1 MLKIYNKTKRPWR
14 IPCWGIAM
22 LIFLTSFMPG
32 RVLSQDLKLIKG
44 TVTEASNGQPL
55 PGVSVKVKGT
65 TRAVS
70 TNNQG
75 QYSIQAR
82 NTDVLVFSF
91 VGSKMQ
97 EIGVGS
103 KTTVDVRLID
113 DATSLDETV
122 IIGYGS
128 VQKKDL
134 TGSVGQVNIADL
146 SKAPV
151 GSFAEALAGRVSGV
165 QVTANDGQPGAGIN
179 IFIRGVGS
187 LTQSS
192 SPLFVIDG
200 FPIEDLDP
208 ATLNP
213 EEIESMTVLKDASS
227 TSVYGSRGANG
238 VILIQT
244 KRGKVGKPVVTLNSS
259 LGFSATPKPME
270 VMSPYEFVK
279 YQAEL
284 NPTNANVT
292 AFFAYDKALGRQKT
306 LEDYRNVEGIN
317 FQDYMLRT
325 GAVQIHNLAVR
336 GGNEQTQY
344 SVSGSYY
351 DQKGVMINT
360 GINRY
365 TGSIK
370 LDQTLSNKFKVGIS
384 GTYNVIE
391 QNGQG
396 ISSSG
401 ISASNPTTFILPRAW
416 MYRPISADPGDDL
429 LNETADDEAV
439 TASDIRI
446 NPVIDLE
453 NQHQIFKTNV
463 LRADGY
469 ISYQITKDL
478 SIKSTAGLSHD
489 RRLTE
494 QFYNSKTSQGR
505 ISSTNS
511 TNLVNGFVRNNFLNS
526 FSNENTL
533 NYKKTFNKVHTL
545 TGLALFSVNS
555 FNSSTNAYG
564 GRQLPNESLGMD
576 GLDEGIVFNQD
587 IGSSKN
593 TMVSYA
599 GRLDY
604 NYKSKYIL
612 TAAFRADGSSKFV
625 SHWGYFPAAAL
636 AWNMQNEGFFSKSLP
651 FISTSKLRLSFG
663 SNGNNRIGDFANYA
677 RLTQSLD
684 GYSFK
689 NGTPI
694 GSVYVSAVANPDLQW
709 ETTTQMDLGYEIGFL
724 KDNISL
730 EFDLYRKT
738 VSDLLLNA
746 ALPPT
751 SGFSTA
757 VKNIGKLRN
766 EGMEF
771 TLHTNNITTKSF
783 TWQSS
788 LNISFNRNKIMEL
801 TRGQQSLPTNA
812 AYVSQFGKPLYLA
825 EIGKPAG
832 MMIGYIWEGNY
843 QYADFDEPSPGVYIL
858 KPSVPTNGAVRNT
871 IQPGDIK
878 YKDLNG
884 DGVMNDADVTF
895 IGRGQPIHIGGF
907 SNNFTYKGF
916 GLNVFFQW
924 SYGNDIYNANR
935 LLLEGNSNGYALIN
949 QFASYAN
956 RWSPEN
962 QTNENY
968 RTRGQGP
975 IGFHS
980 SRVVEDGSF
989 LRLKT
994 VALNYNIPAKYL
1006 KSLYLSNLSLNVAAQ
1021 NLITWTK
1028 YSGMDPEV
1036 STRNPI
1042 LTPGYD
1048 YSSYP
1053 KSPTVVFGLKAA
1065 F

>member
-1 MLKIYNKTKRPWR
+1 MLKIYFNTKSPWQ
-14 IPCWGIAM
+14 IPKWGLLMVVLLVA
-22 LIFLTSFMPG
+22 LVPG
-32 RVLSQDLKLIKG
+32 QVFAQDLKTIKG
-44 TVTEASNGQPL
+44 AVIEASTGQPM
-55 PGVSVKVKGT
+55 PGVSVKVRSTQKT
-65 TRAVS
+65 VS
-70 TNNQG
+70 TDNKG
-75 QYSIQAR
+75 QYSIQAKSI
-82 NTDVLVFSF
+82 DVLVFSF
-91 VGSKMQ
+91 VGTKTQ
-97 EIGVGS
+97 EIAVGAKS
-103 KTTVDVRLID
+103 TINVRLED
-113 DATSLDETV
+113 DAKALDETV

-134 TGSVGQVNIADL
+134 TGAVGKVNIEDM

-151 GSFAEALAGRVSGV
+151 SSFAEALAGRVSGV
-165 QVTANDGQPGAGIN
+165 QVTANDGQPGGGIN

-192 SPLFVIDG
+192 SPLYVIDG

-208 ATLNP
+208 TTLNP
-213 EEIESMTVLKDASS
+213 EEIESMSILKDASS
-227 TSVYGSRGANG
+227 TAVYGSRGANG

-244 KRGKVGKPVVTLNSS
+244 KRGKAGKPVVTLNSS

-279 YQAEL
+279 YQSEL
-284 NPTNANVT
+284 NPTNGNVT
-292 AFFAYDKALGRQKT
+292 AFFAYDATLGRPRT
-306 LEDYRNVEGIN
+306 LDDYRNVDGVN

-336 GGNEQTQY
+336 GGNDQTQY
-344 SVSGSYY
+344 SISGSYY
-351 DQKGVMINT
+351 NQKGVMINT
-360 GINRY
+360 GLNRY

-370 LDQTLSNKFKVGIS
+370 LDQSLGNKIKVGIS
-384 GTYNVIE
+384 ATYNVID

-401 ISASNPTTFILPRAW
+401 ISASNPTTFLLPRAW

-429 LNETADDEAV
+429 LNEAADDEAV
-439 TASDIRI
+439 TTSDIRI

-453 NQHQIFKTNV
+453 NQHQVFKTNV

-469 ISYQITKDL
+469 FSFNITKEL
-478 SIKSTAGLSHD
+478 NFKSTAGISHD

-505 ISSTNS
+505 ISATNS
-511 TNLVNGFVRNNFLNS
+511 TNLVNGFIRNNFLNS

-533 NYKKTFNKVHTL
+533 NYKKTFNKSHTI
-545 TGLALFSVNS
+545 TALALFSVNN
-555 FNSSTNAYG
+555 FKSSTNAYG
-564 GRQLPNESLGMD
+564 GRQLPNESLGID
-576 GLDEGIVFNQD
+576 GLDEGIIFNQD
-587 IGSSKN
+587 IGSSEN
-593 TMVSYA
+593 TMVSYGA
-599 GRLDY
+599 RIDY

-612 TAAFRADGSSKFV
+612 TAAFRADGSSKFLNP
-625 SHWGYFPAAAL
+625 WGYFPAAAF
-636 AWNMQNEGFFSKSLP
+636 AWNMQNEAFFAKALP
-651 FISTSKLRLSFG
+651 FVSTSKLRASFG

-677 RLTQSLD
+677 KLTQTLD

-689 NGTPI
+689 NGVPT
-694 GSVYVSAVANPDLQW
+694 GSVYVSSVANPDLQW
-709 ETTTQMDLGYEIGFL
+709 ETTTQIDLGYEVGFF
-724 KDNISL
+724 KDKIAL
-730 EFDLYRKT
+730 EVGLYRKT

-751 SGFSTA
+751 TGFSTA

-766 EGMEF
+766 EGLEF
-771 TLHTNNITTKSF
+771 TLNTTNIATKAFS
-783 TWQSS
+783 WNSS

-801 TRGQQSLPTNA
+801 TRGQQSLPTVA
-812 AYVSQFGKPLYLA
+812 SYVSQFGKPLYLA
-825 EIGKPAG
+825 EIGRPAG

-843 QYADFDEPSPGVYIL
+843 QYADFDQPSPGVYVL
-858 KPSVPTNGAVRNT
+858 KPDVPTNGAVRNT

-878 YKDLNG
+878 YRDLNG

-907 SNNFTYKGF
+907 SNNFAYKGF

-956 RWSPEN
+956 RWSPDN
-962 QTNENY
+962 QTNANY

-994 VALNYNIPAKYL
+994 VALNYNIPAKYIS
-1006 KSLYLSNLSLNVAAQ
+1006 KFYLSGLSINVAAQ
-1021 NLITWTK
+1021 NLATWTK

-1053 KSPTVVFGLKAA
+1053 KSPTVVFGLKAT